1 MATRGVTGAVDIGGT
16 KISVG
21 AVDSQGRILAKK
33 EMPTAAVGGFSAS
46 MDRVCQMLADIRH
59 DTGVEFCGI
68 GIGCTGPID
77 PISGLIGDVDFLPGW
92 EGCNPVD
99 RIGQAFGVEVAMEN
113 DADAAVL
120 AEAYWGVGQGKESII
135 CVTVGT
141 GIGAG
146 IVLNGVLYRGVRGS
160 HPEIGHHVIDRTGP
174 RCFCGA
180 DGCWEVLARGP
191 AMVERMLIDVPAGD
205 PLHESLTAKLICD
218 LARAGDHGAVAEV
231 QLEGSYLGIGV
242 ANLVTLFAPQ
252 LIVLGGSVMN
262 AADLFMPPIRAA
274 VSRNCGL
281 VDWRQT
287 TIMPASLGS
296 DTPLIGAGMVWRH
309 RYEGVVAAC

>member
-1 MATRGVTGAVDIGGT
+1 MAARGVTGAVDIGGT
-16 KISVG
+16 KIAVG

-33 EMPTAAVGGFSAS
+33 EMPTDAAGGFSAS
-46 MDRVCQMLADIRH
+46 MDRVCQMLADIRQ
-59 DTGVEFCGI
+59 DTGVELCGI

-92 EGCNPVD
+92 NGCNPVD
-99 RIGQAFGVEVAMEN
+99 RIGQAFGLKVAMEN

-120 AEAYWGVGQGKESII
+120 AEAYWGVGQSMESII

-146 IVLNGVLYRGVRGS
+146 IVLNGVLYRGVGGS

-180 DGCWEVLARGP
+180 
-191 AMVERMLIDVPAGD
+191 AGD
-205 PLHESLTAKLICD
+205 PLHESLTAKHICD
-218 LARAGDHGAVAEV
+218 LARTGDRDAVAEV
-231 QLEGSYLGIGV
+231 QREGSYLGIGV

-252 LIVLGGSVMN
+252 LIILGGSIMN